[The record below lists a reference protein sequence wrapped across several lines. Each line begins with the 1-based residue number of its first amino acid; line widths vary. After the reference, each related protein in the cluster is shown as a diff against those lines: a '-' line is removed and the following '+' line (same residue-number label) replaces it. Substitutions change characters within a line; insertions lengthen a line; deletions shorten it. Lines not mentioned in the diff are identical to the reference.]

1 MSATQVLDI
10 DNPSFA
16 RRWLRSFLL
25 ERHAGIT
32 RAILLV
38 MAILFYLY
46 GPFWVIWLVAFLP
59 VSQLGSSGA
68 SVASHLIL
76 QAIALLF
83 CSTLLMHFLKPAAAL
98 LEINESGIRLLKR
111 VLFITY
117 SERFIPWE
125 DIGRIRIQRPLGKTD
140 LRSFSL
146 CLLMANSAQR
156 PLVIPLGNLE
166 KEQTRECLV
175 QALQRHAKH
184 AIIEPGTLETLQPS
198 RNLSFT
204 EIWLDALSAAPGRE
218 RLTPIQLDTVLN
230 ERYRCVKRL
239 GGGGQATA
247 YLATDLLEPAQ
258 SVVLKETILPVYAD
272 LHTRRKS
279 LEKFHEEAVALESVK
294 NNGIVRY
301 LNSFVEDHRA
311 YLVLEHIEGTTL
323 RTKIEK
329 SGTLGEN
336 EALKYALAMC
346 EILAVLHDK
355 NPPLIHRDFTPD
367 NLMLRADGALVLIDF
382 AVAICTTE
390 GSDEAAGKI
399 AYMAPEQFKG
409 TSTVQA
415 DIYSAGC
422 TIHFTLTGQDPE
434 PLSESH
440 PQHIVKTLSA
450 EIDRIIAK
458 ATCAD
463 PSNRYQSVLEMR
475 KELLLLES
483 KCTVS

>member
-1 MSATQVLDI
+1 LSATQILDI

-32 RAILLV
+32 RALLLL

-46 GPFWVIWLVAFLP
+46 GPFWVIWLVSFLP

-68 SVASHLIL
+68 SVASHLVL
-76 QAIALLF
+76 QGIALF
-83 CSTLLMHFLKPAAAL
+83 FSSAILLLCLRPATAL
-98 LEINESGIRLLKR
+98 LEIGGPGIRLFKR
-111 VLFITY
+111 VLFVTY
-117 SERFIPWE
+117 PERLIPWA
-125 DIGRIRIQRPLGKTD
+125 DIGRILIQRPLGKTD

-146 CLLMANSAQR
+146 CLLMANSAQKA
-156 PLVIPLGNLE
+156 LIIPLGNLE
-166 KEQTRECLV
+166 KEQTREGLA
-175 QALQRHAKH
+175 QALQEHAKY
-184 AIIEPGTLETLQPS
+184 ATIEPGTLETLQPS

-247 YLATDLLEPAQ
+247 YLATDLQEPSQ

-279 LEKFHEEAVALESVK
+279 LEKFHEEAFALESVK
-294 NNGIVRY
+294 NAGIVRY

-323 RTKIEK
+323 RTKIQANGIL
-329 SGTLGEN
+329 SEN
-336 EALKYALAMC
+336 AAVKYALSMC
-346 EILAVLHDK
+346 EILSVLHDK

-367 NLMLRADGALVLIDF
+367 NLMLRANGALVLIDF
-382 AVAICTTE
+382 AVAISSTE
-390 GSDEAAGKI
+390 GGDEAAGKI

-409 TSTVQA
+409 SSTVLT

-422 TIHFTLTGQDPE
+422 SIHYILTGQDPE
-434 PLSESH
+434 PLTESH
-440 PQHIVKTLSA
+440 PKQIVPSLSDA
-450 EIDRIIAK
+450 IDRIIAK
-458 ATCAD
+458 ATCAEAT
-463 PSNRYQSVLEMR
+463 NRYQSISELQ
-475 KELLLLES
+475 KELVGL
-483 KCTVS
+483 KDT